1 MKKYYSVS
9 AWYDDY
15 DTMPEVYIV
24 LAETREEAIEKVR
37 KLYDEEMDIG
47 VDKEID
53 LSLPIQKV
61 FPW

>member
-24 LAETREEAIEKVR
+24 LAETREEAIEEVR
-37 KLYDEEMDIG
+37 KLYDEPMDIG